1 MAQAL
6 SILASCR
13 SEETLESVRDALEG
27 MNGARVELRNGALL
41 NVMNDISSG
50 RRIDVMLLDVDL
62 EDDTELGALSEVIE
76 RSPQGLPVIAT
87 SNRTSIERV
96 RLLMRLGLADFIPQP
111 ISREDLLNS
120 IAVVHRTT
128 QTAAPREVRTGK
140 VVSFLRA
147 SGGVGSTTVAI
158 HTALALA
165 GGKDSKRSVCLVDL
179 DLQGGCVG
187 LYLDIESPVTILD
200 CLTTPDRIDQSL
212 VNSAISHHGSG
223 IDLVTS
229 PMAQV
234 PLEEV
239 STYALETV
247 LHVLRSTYDVVLVEL
262 PQAWTTWT
270 GAVLQ
275 ASNAIVLVTQ
285 VTVASIHKTRKLME
299 SLELLGFDDMLTLLV
314 ANRFEKRRFGGGIT
328 FKEAET
334 SLRRSI
340 DMCLPSDFKLVAE
353 AINSGVPIPEIKSRT
368 KFMKS
373 IGKLSETLLQ
383 QFEENSERAVVLS
396 QSS

>member
-13 SEETLESVRDALEG
+13 SEETLESVRGALEG

-165 GGKDSKRSVCLVDL
+165 GEKDSKRSVCLVDL

>member
-13 SEETLESVRDALEG
+13 SEETLESVRGALEG
-27 MNGARVELRNGALL
+27 MNGARVELRNGALS

-76 RSPQGLPVIAT
+76 RTPQGLPVIAT

-140 VVSFLRA
+140 IVSFLRA

-158 HTALALA
+158 HTALSLL
-165 GGKDSKRSVCLVDL
+165 GEKDSKRSVCLVDL
-179 DLQGGCVG
+179 DFQGGCAG

-212 VNSAISHHGSG
+212 VNSAVSHHESG
-223 IDLVTS
+223 IDLITS
-229 PMAQV
+229 PMAHV
-234 PLEEV
+234 PIEEV

-247 LHVLRSTYDVVLVEL
+247 LHVLRSSYDVVLVEL
-262 PQAWTTWT
+262 PQVWTTWT
-270 GAVLQ
+270 ASVLQ

-285 VTVASIHKTRKLME
+285 ITVASIHRTRKL
-299 SLELLGFDDMLTLLV
+299 LEGLDLLGFDDTPTLLV
-314 ANRFEKRRFGGGIT
+314 ANRFEKRRFASGIT

-340 DMCLPSDFKLVAE
+340 DICVPSDFKLVAE
-353 AINSGVPIPEIKSRT
+353 AINSGVPIPDIKKRS
-368 KFMKS
+368 KLMKS
-373 IGKLSETLLQ
+373 IGKLSDTLLA
-383 QFEENSERAVVLS
+383 QFEENSERTVVLS

>member
-13 SEETLESVRDALEG
+13 SEETLESVRGALEG

-76 RSPQGLPVIAT
+76 RTPQGLPVIAT

>member
-1 MAQAL
+1 
-6 SILASCR
+6 
-13 SEETLESVRDALEG
+13 

-76 RSPQGLPVIAT
+76 GTPQGLPVIVT

-111 ISREDLLNS
+111 IGREDLLNS
-120 IAVVHRTT
+120 IAVLHRTT
-128 QTAAPREVRTGK
+128 QTAVPREVHTGK
-140 VVSFLRA
+140 IVTFMRA

-158 HTALALA
+158 YTALALA
-165 GGKDSKRSVCLVDL
+165 GGKDSERSVCLVDL
-179 DLQGGCVG
+179 DLQDGCVG

-212 VNSAISHHGSG
+212 VNSAISHHESG

-229 PMAQV
+229 PMTHV
-234 PLEEV
+234 PIEEV
-239 STYALETV
+239 STDALETV

-262 PQAWTTWT
+262 PQVWTTWT

-275 ASNAIVLVTQ
+275 ASSAIVLVTQ
-285 VTVASIHKTRKLME
+285 ITVASIHKTRKLME
-299 SLELLGFDDMLTLLV
+299 SLEPLGFDDTPTLLV
-314 ANRFEKRRFGGGIT
+314 ANRFEKRRFGSGIT

-340 DMCLPSDFKLVAE
+340 DVCLPSDFKLVAE
-353 AINSGVPIPEIKSRT
+353 AINSGVPIPKVKSRS

-373 IGKLSETLLQ
+373 IGKLSETLLT

-396 QSS
+396 QSN